1 MPALQ
6 NSKANKKEWN
16 PTGKMLTNVGH
27 KWPPSIVSHASVA
40 VVALIHVD
48 TIGTPSSTSV
58 DQDAPSAS
66 TLPTT
71 EDTQAQVLHQ
81 EVKRQETLNA

>member
-1 MPALQ
+1 MFDEYFQ
-6 NSKANKKEWN
+6 
-16 PTGKMLTNVGH
+16 
-27 KWPPSIVSHASVA
+27 PPSVVSRASAA
-40 VVALIHVD
+40 VVALILVD
-48 TIGTPSSTSV
+48 TTSTPSSTSV

-81 EVKRQETLNA
+81 EVKGQETLNA